1 MKHAFNKGVLSS
13 KMAASLVSGGLLFAA
28 GQAWALTDAGTDI
41 KNKATVTYEDA
52 NGNSYSA
59 QSNEAVVTVAE
70 VYAGTLENDGNKS
83 GAPGETVYFSHTLK
97 NTGNATD
104 TFTLDGLNGA
114 GAAGSYQVF
123 IDANGNGQPD
133 AGENAATSVT
143 VDAGDQVELIL
154 AVPVP
159 SGTAAGATIDGTL
172 LARSTRGDGTFD
184 GKATDGGL
192 VLDNSTPPG
201 GADSG
206 GYDSDDDGTNDG
218 NDTNTDQVTVTTD
231 AVLVTTKSASVDTD
245 SSTITYTL
253 TVKNNGGRAAAD
265 VDIFDAIPTNSTFV
279 EIKSVNGL
287 LGSNE
292 DTYQDSAN
300 TVPAPTLPGDA
311 TTIYTPATPT
321 TPAKLATIDENG
333 VDLNGNGADDSG
345 IPGILL
351 TDKSLGVNTT
361 VSVVYTVRFDRTA
374 PAGTPIKNTFAAQ
387 GDLDGDG
394 AADDVVSSNTVTT
407 VIGQTYAVDASDTNI
422 APDTNVDDVFN
433 VASAA
438 SGAVVD
444 FKHTITNNGNGDD
457 AFELSIDTA
466 GSTFPAGT
474 TYSFWNAAGT
484 VQITDT
490 NGDGNPDTG
499 SLAPGAANALNI
511 TVKADLPADINGAV
525 APYSYTLTATSA
537 GKNDESDD
545 TQGVL
550 TAITDARV
558 DIANSATAS
567 GLGDSDS
574 LTPENADPNTGTPTT
589 TNSAAAGETTSFS
602 LFVAN
607 ESGNPQ
613 SYTLG
618 STLPSGWTVVF
629 KQAGIDTD
637 GDGSPEAG
645 TDTKAV
651 VTATP
656 NLPKDAV
663 YYYTAE
669 VKVSSN
675 VDQAKADYTDADAVD
690 GAGSAT
696 SPTDGDGDYPVTF
709 TVTSA
714 SDNSIFDS
722 KLDAVDVI
730 ANRDISITP
739 DGANQVQPGGNVDY
753 LHVLSN
759 DGNSTE
765 TVELSAANSNVDP
778 TAPQWANTTQLFV
791 EGTGYV
797 ELSQLSVGTV
807 SLGAPDGSFVDVEI
821 ADADAATPG
830 VQPEIT
836 LDAGEEINVKVTVFA
851 PGNAP
856 QGSQDTLTLSAI
868 NADNAAGADASAA
881 ATDLTD
887 VILGQVRLEKAA
899 GVDADC
905 SCNAATPDWS
915 ADSGFA
921 ATQTTQVEPDQCVI
935 WKLTATNE
943 GAATAKNVTISDETT
958 PYTSFVA
965 AKNSVRASDNDS
977 VANSGTDPVVEWVVG
992 ELSAGNSATAQ
1003 FCVKVL

>member
-133 AGENAATSVT
+133 AGESAATSVS

-172 LARSTRGDGTFD
+172 LVRSTRGDGSFD
-184 GKATDGGL
+184 ANDGGL
-192 VLDNSTPPG
+192 VQDIGTNGDAGT
-201 GADSG
+201 
-206 GYDSDDDGTNDG
+206 YDSDGVNGADG
-218 NDTNTDQVTVTTD
+218 NDTNSDQVTVTTD
-231 AVLVTTKSASVDTD
+231 AVLVTTKAASVDLTAN
-245 SSTITYTL
+245 TITYTL
-253 TVKNNGGRAAAD
+253 TVKNNGGRAATA
-265 VDIFDAIPTNSTFV
+265 VDIYDAVPANATFV
-279 EIKSVNGL
+279 DITTVNGL
-287 LGSNE
+287 LASNG
-292 DTYQDSAN
+292 DTYEDN
-300 TVPAPTLPGDA
+300 TGTDQNIPADA
-311 TTIYTPATPT
+311 TTMYTPA
-321 TPAKLATIDENG
+321 ALASIDEPAG
-333 VDLNGNGADDSG
+333 VDLDGDGTSGETG
-345 IPGILL
+345 IPGIQL
-351 TDKSLGVNTT
+351 TDASLGVNTT
-361 VSVVYTVRFDRTA
+361 VSVVYTVSFDPA
-374 PAGTPIKNTFAAQ
+374 AAAGTEIKNTFAAQ
-387 GDLDGDG
+387 GDLDGDNTP
-394 AADDVVSSNTVTT
+394 DTPVTSNTVTT
-407 VIGQTYAVDASDTNI
+407 VIGQTYAVDADDTEI
-422 APDTNVDDVFN
+422 APDTTNDDVFN

-444 FKHTITNNGNGDD
+444 FKHTITNNGNGNDV
-457 AFELSIDTA
+457 FELSVDTA

-511 TVKADLPADINGAV
+511 TVKADLPASASGAG
-525 APYSYTLTATSA
+525 PYAYTLTATSA
-537 GKNDESDD
+537 GDNNQSDD

-550 TAITDARV
+550 ATINAAAV
-558 DIANSATAS
+558 DLANSATAV
-567 GLGDSDS
+567 GLGDSAND
-574 LTPENADPNTGTPTT
+574 ADKYTAGAPTT
-589 TNSAAAGETTSFS
+589 TNSAAVGATTSFS

-618 STLPSGWTVVF
+618 SALPSGWTVVF
-629 KQAGIDTD
+629 REVGIDTD
-637 GDGSPEAG
+637 GNG
-645 TDTKAV
+645 TLDNTANADTV

-656 NLPKDAV
+656 NLPDSAV
-663 YYYTAE
+663 YHYTAE
-669 VKVSSN
+669 VKVSSS
-675 VDQAKADYTDADAVD
+675 VAQAKADYTGADAVD

-696 SPTDGDGDYPVTF
+696 SPTDADGDYPVTF

-714 SDNSIFDS
+714 SDNGIFDR

-765 TVELSAANSNVDP
+765 TVELSAANSNLDP
-778 TAPQWANTTQLFV
+778 AAPQWSNTTQLFV

-797 ELSQLSVGTV
+797 ELSQLPVGTV
-807 SLGAPDGSFVDVEI
+807 SLRAPDGSFVSVEI
-821 ADADAATPG
+821 VDADAATAG

-836 LDAGEEINVKVTVFA
+836 LDAGEEVDVKVTVFA
-851 PGNAP
+851 PANAP
-856 QGSQDTLTLSAI
+856 QGSQDTLTLSAV
-868 NADNAAGADASAA
+868 NADNAAGADASATA
-881 ATDLTD
+881 SDLTD
-887 VILGQVRLEKAA
+887 VILGQVRLNKTA
-899 GVDADC
+899 GLDADC
-905 SCNAATPDWS
+905 SCDDATPDWT
-915 ADSGFA
+915 ADTGFA
-921 ATQTTQVEPDQCVI
+921 EIQTSKVEPDQCVI
-935 WKLTATNE
+935 WNLTATNE

-965 AKNSVRASDNDS
+965 AKNSVRASDNNS
-977 VANSGTDPVVEWVVG
+977 VANSGTDPEVKWEIG
-992 ELSAGNSATAQ
+992 DLPAGDNANAQ
-1003 FCVKVL
+1003 FCVRVN

>member
-114 GAAGSYQVF
+114 GAAASYQVF

-133 AGENAATSVT
+133 AGENAATSVV

-172 LARSTRGDGTFD
+172 QVRSTRGDGNYD
-184 GKATDGGL
+184 GDATDGGL
-192 VLDNSTPPG
+192 VLDISTPPG

-206 GYDSDDDGTNDG
+206 TYDSDGDGTADG
-218 NDTNTDQVTVTTD
+218 NDTNSDQVTVTTD
-231 AVLVTTKSASVDTD
+231 AVLVTTKSASVNLTAN
-245 SSTITYTL
+245 TITYTL
-253 TVKNNGGRAAAD
+253 TVKNNGGRAAEN
-265 VDIFDAIPTNSTFV
+265 VNIFDAVPANATFV
-279 EIKSVNGL
+279 EINSVNGL
-287 LGSNE
+287 LASADSYE
-292 DTYQDSAN
+292 DSTGASQSI
-300 TVPAPTLPGDA
+300 PADA
-311 TTIYTPATPT
+311 TTMYTPT
-321 TPAKLATIDENG
+321 TLALIDEPG
-333 VDLNGNGADDSG
+333 VDLDGDGSTTGTDIEG
-345 IPGILL
+345 IQL
-351 TDKSLGVNTT
+351 TDASLGVNTT
-361 VSVVYTVRFDRTA
+361 VSVVFTVSFDPA
-374 PAGTPIKNTFAAQ
+374 AMAGTEIKNLFAAQ
-387 GDLDGDG
+387 GNLD
-394 AADDVVSSNTVTT
+394 DDNGTTEDAVKSNTVTT
-407 VIGQTYAVDASDTNI
+407 VIGQTYAVDANDTEI
-422 APDTNVDDVFN
+422 APDTTDDDVFN

-457 AFELSIDTA
+457 VFELSVDTA

-499 SLAPGAANALNI
+499 SLAPGVANALNI
-511 TVKADLPADINGAV
+511 TVKADLPASISGV
-525 APYSYTLTATSA
+525 ATYTYMLTATSA
-537 GKNDESDD
+537 GDNTKSDA
-545 TQGVL
+545 TQGELV
-550 TAITDARV
+550 AITAANV
-558 DIANSATAS
+558 DIANSATAV
-567 GLGDSDS
+567 GLGDSAND
-574 LTPENADPNTGTPTT
+574 ADKYTAGAPTT
-589 TNSAAAGETTSFS
+589 TNSASVGATTNFS

-613 SYTLG
+613 SYLLG
-618 STLPSGWTVVF
+618 SALPSGWTVVF
-629 KQAGIDTD
+629 KEVGIDID
-637 GDGSPEAG
+637 GNGILDG
-645 TDTKAV
+645 TDNTANAGAV

-656 NLPKDAV
+656 NLPASAV
-663 YYYTAE
+663 YHYTAE

-675 VDQAKADYTDADAVD
+675 VAQAKANYTEADKVD

-709 TVTSA
+709 TVTT
-714 SDNSIFDS
+714 SDGSVSDS
-722 KLDAVDVI
+722 KLDAVDVV

-765 TVELSAANSNVDP
+765 TVELSAANSN
-778 TAPQWANTTQLFV
+778 APDWTNTTQL
-791 EGTGYV
+791 YV
-797 ELSQLSVGTV
+797 DTNNDGAPDAYRELSQIAALATAGQLWVRDQAGNPV
-807 SLGAPDGSFVDVEI
+807 QIGV
-821 ADADAATPG
+821 ADADGDNA
-830 VQPEIT
+830 PELT
-836 LDAGEEINVKVTVFA
+836 LEAGEKVELQVTVFA
-851 PGNAP
+851 PANAP
-856 QGSQDTLTLSAI
+856 QGTQDTLTLSAI
-868 NADNAAGADASAA
+868 NEDNTAGADASAT
-881 ATDLTD
+881 ATDLTE
-887 VILGQVRLEKAA
+887 VILGQVRLNKTA

-905 SCNAATPDWS
+905 SCNDASPTWTPD
-915 ADSGFA
+915 GPFA
-921 ATQTTQVEPDQCVI
+921 ATQTTQVEPGQCVI
-935 WKLTATNE
+935 WNLTATNE
-943 GAATAKNVTISDETT
+943 GAATAKNVTITDETT
-958 PYTSFVA
+958 PYTSFLA
-965 AKNSVRASDNDS
+965 AKDSVRASDNNS
-977 VANSGTDPVVEWVVG
+977 VANSGTAPVVEWLVG
-992 ELSAGNSATAQ
+992 DLPAGDNANAQ
-1003 FCVKVL
+1003 FCVQVN

>member
-41 KNKATVTYEDA
+41 KNKATVTYEDV

-70 VYAGTLENDGNKS
+70 VYAGTLENDGYKS

-133 AGENAATSVT
+133 AGESAATSVS

-172 LARSTRGDGTFD
+172 LVRSTRGDGSFD
-184 GKATDGGL
+184 ANDGGL
-192 VLDNSTPPG
+192 VQDI
-201 GADSG
+201 GANDDDG
-206 GYDSDDDGTNDG
+206 DYDSDGVNGTDG

-245 SSTITYTL
+245 NNTITYTL
-253 TVKNNGGRAAAD
+253 TVKNNGGRAATDVNIYDAVPTNAAF
-265 VDIFDAIPTNSTFV
+265 VDIL
-279 EIKSVNGL
+279 SVNGL
-287 LGSNE
+287 LASND
-292 DTYQDSAN
+292 DTYEDNAGLAQDI
-300 TVPAPTLPGDA
+300 PTDA
-311 TTIYTPATPT
+311 ATMYAPATLT
-321 TPAKLATIDENG
+321 TVDESELG
-333 VDLNGNGADDSG
+333 VDLDGNGSLDPD

-361 VSVVYTVRFDRTA
+361 VSIVYQVSFDPATA
-374 PAGTPIKNTFAAQ
+374 GAGTEIKNTFAAQ
-387 GDLDGDG
+387 GDLDNDPATTEG
-394 AADDVVSSNTVTT
+394 AVKSNTVTT
-407 VIGQTYAVDASDTNI
+407 VIGQTYAVDADDTET
-422 APDTNVDDVFN
+422 APDTTDDDVFN

-444 FKHTITNNGNGDD
+444 FQHTITNNGNGDD
-457 AFELSIDTA
+457 VFELSVDTV

-474 TYSFWNAAGT
+474 TCSFWNAAGT

-511 TVKADLPADINGAV
+511 TVKADLPASASGAG
-525 APYSYTLTATSA
+525 PYAYTLTATSA
-537 GKNDESDD
+537 GDNNQSDD

-550 TAITDARV
+550 ATINAAAV
-558 DIANSATAS
+558 DLANSATAV
-567 GLGDSDS
+567 GLGDSAND
-574 LTPENADPNTGTPTT
+574 ADKYTAGAPTT
-589 TNSAAAGETTSFS
+589 TNSAAVGATTSFS

-618 STLPSGWTVVF
+618 SALPSGWTVVF
-629 KQAGIDTD
+629 REVGIDTD
-637 GDGSPEAG
+637 GNG
-645 TDTKAV
+645 TLDNTANADTV

-656 NLPKDAV
+656 NLPDSAV
-663 YYYTAE
+663 YHYTAE
-669 VKVSSN
+669 VKVSSS
-675 VDQAKADYTDADAVD
+675 VAQAKADYTGADAVD

-696 SPTDGDGDYPVTF
+696 SPTDADGDYPVTF

-714 SDNSIFDS
+714 SDNGIFDR

-765 TVELSAANSNVDP
+765 TVELSAANSNLDP
-778 TAPQWANTTQLFV
+778 AAPQWSNTTQLFV

-797 ELSQLSVGTV
+797 ELSQLPVGTV
-807 SLGAPDGSFVDVEI
+807 SLRAPDGSFVSVEI
-821 ADADAATPG
+821 IDADAATAG

-836 LDAGEEINVKVTVFA
+836 LDAGEDVDVKVTVFA
-851 PGNAP
+851 PANAP
-856 QGSQDTLTLSAI
+856 QGAQDTLTLSAI
-868 NADNAAGADASAA
+868 NADNAAGADASATA
-881 ATDLTD
+881 SDLTD
-887 VILGQVRLEKAA
+887 VILGQVRLNKTA
-899 GVDADC
+899 GLDADC
-905 SCNAATPDWS
+905 SCDDATPDWT
-915 ADSGFA
+915 ADTGFA
-921 ATQTTQVEPDQCVI
+921 EIQTSKVEPDQCVI
-935 WKLTATNE
+935 WNLTATNE

-965 AKNSVRASDNDS
+965 AKNSVRASDNNS
-977 VANSGTDPVVEWVVG
+977 VANSGTDPEVKWEIG
-992 ELSAGNSATAQ
+992 DLPAGDNANAQ
-1003 FCVKVL
+1003 FCVRVN

>member
-133 AGENAATSVT
+133 AGESAAMSVS

-172 LARSTRGDGTFD
+172 RVRSTRGDGNFD

-192 VLDNSTPPG
+192 VLDISSPPG

-206 GYDSDDDGTNDG
+206 AYDSDGVNGTDG
-218 NDTNTDQVTVTTD
+218 NDTNSDRVTVTTD

-245 SSTITYTL
+245 SNTITYTL
-253 TVKNNGGRAAAD
+253 TVKNNGGRAAQN
-265 VDIFDAIPTNSTFV
+265 VNIFDAVPANATFV
-279 EIKSVNGL
+279 EINSVNGL
-287 LGSNE
+287 LASADSYE
-292 DTYQDSAN
+292 DSTGASQN
-300 TVPAPTLPGDA
+300 IPADE
-311 TTIYTPATPT
+311 TTMYTPAT
-321 TPAKLATIDENG
+321 LALIDEPG
-333 VDLNGNGADDSG
+333 VDLDGDGSTTGTD
-345 IPGILL
+345 IPGIQL
-351 TDKSLGVNTT
+351 TDASLGVNTT
-361 VSVVYTVRFDRTA
+361 VSVVFTVSFDPA
-374 PAGTPIKNTFAAQ
+374 AMAGTEIKNLFAAQ
-387 GDLDGDG
+387 GDLD
-394 AADDVVSSNTVTT
+394 DDNGTTEDAVKSNTVTT
-407 VIGQTYAVDASDTNI
+407 VIGQTYAVDADDTET
-422 APDTNVDDVFN
+422 APDTTDDDVFN

-444 FKHTITNNGNGDD
+444 FKHTITNNGNGVDV
-457 AFELSIDTA
+457 FELSIDTA
-466 GSTFPAGT
+466 GSTFPAST

-511 TVKADLPADINGAV
+511 TVKADLPVSASV
-525 APYSYTLTATSA
+525 AGPYAYTLTATSA
-537 GKNDESDD
+537 GDPAESDD
-545 TQGVL
+545 STQGVL
-550 TAITDARV
+550 AAITAANV
-558 DIANSATAS
+558 DIANSATAT
-567 GLGDSDS
+567 GLGDSAVD
-574 LTPENADPNTGTPTT
+574 ADEFTAGAPTT
-589 TNSAAAGETTSFS
+589 TNSAAAGATTSFS

-613 SYTLG
+613 SYLLG
-618 STLPSGWTVVF
+618 SALPSGWTVVF
-629 KQAGIDTD
+629 REVGIDPD
-637 GDGSPEAG
+637 GNSPLLTTNAG
-645 TDTKAV
+645 AV

-663 YYYTAE
+663 YHYTAE

-675 VDQAKADYTDADAVD
+675 VAQAEANYTGGDAVNTND
-690 GAGSAT
+690 S
-696 SPTDGDGDYPVTF
+696 DGDYPVTF
-709 TVTSA
+709 TVVSA
-714 SDNSIFDS
+714 SDSGINDS
-722 KLDAVDVI
+722 KLDAVDVV

-753 LHVLSN
+753 PHVLSN

-765 TVELSAANSNVDP
+765 TVELSAANSN
-778 TAPQWANTTQLFV
+778 APDWTNTTQL
-791 EGTGYV
+791 YV
-797 ELSQLSVGTV
+797 DTNNDGAPDAYRELSQIAALATAGQLWVRDQAGNPV
-807 SLGAPDGSFVDVEI
+807 QIGV
-821 ADADAATPG
+821 ADADGDNA
-830 VQPEIT
+830 PELT
-836 LDAGEEINVKVTVFA
+836 LEAGEKVELQVTVFA
-851 PGNAP
+851 PGTAAL
-856 QGSQDTLTLSAI
+856 GTQDTLNLTAA
-868 NADNAAGADASAA
+868 NTDAGAGATASAT
-881 ATDLTD
+881 ATDVTD
-887 VILGQVRLEKAA
+887 VILGQVRLDKAA

-905 SCNAATPDWS
+905 SCDNGSAEALWTP
-915 ADSGFA
+915 DSGFA
-921 ATQTTQVEPDQCVI
+921 ATQTAQVEPLQCVI
-935 WKLTATNE
+935 WNLTATNE
-943 GAATAKNVTISDETT
+943 GAATAKNVTITDETT
-958 PYTSFVA
+958 PYTTFLTA
-965 AKNSVRASDNDS
+965 NSDNNT
-977 VANSGTDPVVEWVVG
+977 VANSGTDPEVKWEIG
-992 ELSAGNSATAQ
+992 DLSAGDSATAQ
-1003 FCVKVL
+1003 FCVRVN

>member
-133 AGENAATSVT
+133 AGESAATSVS

-172 LARSTRGDGTFD
+172 LVRSTRGDGSFD
-184 GKATDGGL
+184 ANDGGL
-192 VLDNSTPPG
+192 VQDI
-201 GADSG
+201 GANDDDG
-206 GYDSDDDGTNDG
+206 DYDSDGVNGADG
-218 NDTNTDQVTVTTD
+218 NDTNSDQVTVTTD
-231 AVLVTTKSASVDTD
+231 AVLVTTKAASVDLTAN
-245 SSTITYTL
+245 TITYTL
-253 TVKNNGGRAAAD
+253 TVKNNGGRAATDVNIYDAVPANAAF
-265 VDIFDAIPTNSTFV
+265 VDIL
-279 EIKSVNGL
+279 SVNGL
-287 LGSNE
+287 LASND
-292 DTYQDSAN
+292 DTYEDNAGLAQDI
-300 TVPAPTLPGDA
+300 PTDA
-311 TTIYTPATPT
+311 TTMYAPATLT
-321 TPAKLATIDENG
+321 TVDESELG
-333 VDLNGNGADDSG
+333 VDLDGNGSLDSD

-361 VSVVYTVRFDRTA
+361 VSIVYQVSFDPATA
-374 PAGTPIKNTFAAQ
+374 GAGTEIKNTFAAQ
-387 GDLDGDG
+387 GDLDNDP
-394 AADDVVSSNTVTT
+394 ATTEDAVKSNTVTT
-407 VIGQTYAVDASDTNI
+407 VIGQTYAVDADDTEI
-422 APDTNVDDVFN
+422 APDTTNDDVFN

-457 AFELSIDTA
+457 VFELSVDTA

-499 SLAPGAANALNI
+499 SLAPGATNALNI

-550 TAITDARV
+550 AAITAANV
-558 DIANSATAS
+558 DIANSATAI
-567 GLGDSDS
+567 GLGDS
-574 LTPENADPNTGTPTT
+574 ADDADEYMAGTPIT
-589 TNSAAAGETTSFS
+589 TNSAAAGATTSFS

-613 SYTLG
+613 SYLLG
-618 STLPSGWTVVF
+618 SALPSGWSVVF
-629 KQAGIDTD
+629 KEVGIDTD
-637 GDGSPEAG
+637 GNG
-645 TDTKAV
+645 TLDNTTNADAS

-656 NLPKDAV
+656 NLPGGAV
-663 YYYTAE
+663 YHYTAE

-675 VDQAKADYTDADAVD
+675 VAQAEADYTGADAVD

-709 TVTSA
+709 TVVSA
-714 SDNSIFDS
+714 SDSGINDS
-722 KLDAVDVI
+722 KLDAVDVV

-753 LHVLSN
+753 QHVLSN

-765 TVELSAANSNVDP
+765 TVELSAANSN
-778 TAPQWANTTQLFV
+778 APDWTNTTQLYV
-791 EGTGYV
+791 DTNNDGTPDAYR
-797 ELSQLSVGTV
+797 ELSQIAALATAGQLWVRDQAGNPV
-807 SLGAPDGSFVDVEI
+807 QIGV
-821 ADADAATPG
+821 ADADGDNA
-830 VQPEIT
+830 PELT
-836 LDAGEEINVKVTVFA
+836 LEAGEKVELQVTVFA
-851 PGNAP
+851 PGTAAL
-856 QGSQDTLTLSAI
+856 GTQDTLNLTAA
-868 NADNAAGADASAA
+868 NTDAGAGATASAT
-881 ATDLTD
+881 ATDVTD
-887 VILGQVRLEKAA
+887 VILGQVRLDKAA

-905 SCNAATPDWS
+905 SCNTGSAEALWTP
-915 ADSGFA
+915 DSGFA
-921 ATQTTQVEPDQCVI
+921 ASQTTKVEPLQCVI
-935 WKLTATNE
+935 WNLTATNE
-943 GAATAKNVTISDETT
+943 GAATAKNVTITDETT
-958 PYTSFVA
+958 PYTSFLTA
-965 AKNSVRASDNDS
+965 NSDNNS
-977 VANSGTDPVVEWVVG
+977 VANSGTDPEVKWEIG
-992 ELSAGNSATAQ
+992 DLPAGDSATAQ
-1003 FCVKVL
+1003 FCVRVN

>member
-13 KMAASLVSGGLLFAA
+13 KMAASLVSGCLLFAA

-41 KNKATVTYEDA
+41 KNKATVTYEDV
-52 NGNSYSA
+52 NGNEYSA

-70 VYAGTLENDGNKS
+70 VYAGTLESDGNKS

-104 TFTLDGLNGA
+104 VFTLDGLDVPD

-172 LARSTRGDGTFD
+172 RVRSTRGDGNFD

-192 VLDNSTPPG
+192 VLDISSPPG

-206 GYDSDDDGTNDG
+206 AYDSDGVNGTDG

-245 SSTITYTL
+245 NNTITYTL
-253 TVKNNGGRAAAD
+253 TVKNNGGRAAQN
-265 VDIFDAIPTNSTFV
+265 VNIFDAVPANATFV
-279 EIKSVNGL
+279 EINSVNGL
-287 LGSNE
+287 LASADSYE
-292 DTYQDSAN
+292 DSTGASQN
-300 TVPAPTLPGDA
+300 IPADE
-311 TTIYTPATPT
+311 TTMYTPAT
-321 TPAKLATIDENG
+321 LALIDEPG
-333 VDLNGNGADDSG
+333 VDLDGDGSTTGTD
-345 IPGILL
+345 IPGIQL
-351 TDKSLGVNTT
+351 TDASLGVNTT
-361 VSVVYTVRFDRTA
+361 VSVVFTVSFDPA
-374 PAGTPIKNTFAAQ
+374 AMAGTEIKNLFAAQ
-387 GDLDGDG
+387 GDLD
-394 AADDVVSSNTVTT
+394 DDNGTTEDAVKSNTVTT
-407 VIGQTYAVDASDTNI
+407 VIGQTYAVDADDTET
-422 APDTNVDDVFN
+422 APDTTDDDVFN
-433 VASAA
+433 VASAD

-444 FKHTITNNGNGDD
+444 FRHTITNNGNGVDV
-457 AFELSIDTA
+457 FELSIDTA
-466 GSTFPAGT
+466 GSTFPAST

-550 TAITDARV
+550 AAITAANV
-558 DIANSATAS
+558 DIANSATAI
-567 GLGDSDS
+567 GLGDS
-574 LTPENADPNTGTPTT
+574 ADDADEYMAGTPIT
-589 TNSAAAGETTSFS
+589 TNSAAAGATTSFS

-613 SYTLG
+613 SYLLG
-618 STLPSGWTVVF
+618 SALPSGWSVVF
-629 KQAGIDTD
+629 KEVGIDT
-637 GDGSPEAG
+637 GDGAG
-645 TDTKAV
+645 GPPDGILDNVTNAGNV

-656 NLPKDAV
+656 NLPGGAV
-663 YYYTAE
+663 YHYTAE

-675 VDQAKADYTDADAVD
+675 VAQAEANYTGGDAVNTND
-690 GAGSAT
+690 S
-696 SPTDGDGDYPVTF
+696 DGDYPVTF
-709 TVTSA
+709 TVVSA
-714 SDNSIFDS
+714 SDSGINDS
-722 KLDAVDVI
+722 KLDAVDVV

-753 LHVLSN
+753 QHVLSN

-765 TVELSAANSNVDP
+765 TVELSAANSN
-778 TAPQWANTTQLFV
+778 APDWTNTTQLYV
-791 EGTGYV
+791 DINNDGTPDAYR
-797 ELSQLSVGTV
+797 ELSQIAALATAGQLWVRDQAGNPV
-807 SLGAPDGSFVDVEI
+807 QIGV
-821 ADADAATPG
+821 ADADGDNA
-830 VQPEIT
+830 PELT
-836 LDAGEEINVKVTVFA
+836 LEAGEKVELQVTVFA
-851 PGNAP
+851 PGTAAL
-856 QGSQDTLTLSAI
+856 GSQDTLSLTAT
-868 NADNAAGADASAA
+868 NTDAGAGAAASAT
-881 ATDLTD
+881 ATDVTD
-887 VILGQVRLEKAA
+887 VILGQVRLDKAA

-905 SCNAATPDWS
+905 SCDNGSAEALWTP
-915 ADSGFA
+915 DSGFA
-921 ATQTTQVEPDQCVI
+921 ATQTAQVEPLQCVI
-935 WKLTATNE
+935 WNLTATNE
-943 GAATAKNVTISDETT
+943 GAATAQNVTITDETT
-958 PYTSFVA
+958 PYTTFLTA
-965 AKNSVRASDNDS
+965 NSDNNT
-977 VANSGTDPVVEWVVG
+977 VANSGTDPEVKWEIG
-992 ELSAGNSATAQ
+992 ELSAGESATAQ
-1003 FCVKVL
+1003 FCVRVN

>member
-13 KMAASLVSGGLLFAA
+13 KMAASLVSGCLLFAA

-41 KNKATVTYEDA
+41 KNKATVTYEDV

-70 VYAGTLENDGNKS
+70 VYAGTLENDGSKS

-114 GAAGSYQVF
+114 AAAGSYQVF

-133 AGENAATSVT
+133 AGENAATSVI

-159 SGTAAGATIDGTL
+159 SGTAAGATINGTL
-172 LARSTRGDGTFD
+172 QVRSTRGDGNFD

-192 VLDNSTPPG
+192 VLDISTPPG

-206 GYDSDDDGTNDG
+206 LYDSDGDGTNDG

-231 AVLVTTKSASVDTD
+231 AVLVTTKSASVNTTNN
-245 SSTITYTL
+245 TITYTL
-253 TVKNNGGRAAAD
+253 TVKNNGGRAAEN
-265 VDIFDAIPTNSTFV
+265 VNIFDAVPANATFV
-279 EIKSVNGL
+279 EINSVNGL
-287 LGSNE
+287 LASADSYE
-292 DTYQDSAN
+292 DSTGASQSI
-300 TVPAPTLPGDA
+300 PADE
-311 TTIYTPATPT
+311 TTMYTPT
-321 TPAKLATIDENG
+321 TLALINEPG
-333 VDLNGNGADDSG
+333 VDLDGDGSTTGTDIEG
-345 IPGILL
+345 IQL
-351 TDKSLGVNTT
+351 TDASLGVNTT
-361 VSVVYTVRFDRTA
+361 VSVVFTVSFDPA
-374 PAGTPIKNTFAAQ
+374 AMAGTEIKNLFAAQ
-387 GDLDGDG
+387 GNLD
-394 AADDVVSSNTVTT
+394 DDNGTTEDAVKSNTVTT
-407 VIGQTYAVDASDTNI
+407 VIGQTYAVDADDTEIDSDTT
-422 APDTNVDDVFN
+422 DDDVFN
-433 VASAA
+433 VASVA

-444 FKHTITNNGNGDD
+444 FNHTITNNGNGDD
-457 AFELSIDTA
+457 VFELTIDVA

-499 SLAPGAANALNI
+499 SLEPGAANALNI
-511 TVKADLPADINGAV
+511 TVKADLPASISGV
-525 APYSYTLTATSA
+525 ATYVYTLTATSA
-537 GKNDESDD
+537 GNNLKSDA
-545 TQGVL
+545 TQGEL
-550 TAITDARV
+550 AAITAARV
-558 DIANSATAS
+558 DIANSAMAS

-574 LTPENADPNTGTPTT
+574 ATPENADANTGTPTT
-589 TNSAAAGETTSFS
+589 TNSAAAGTTTSFS

-629 KQAGIDTD
+629 KEVGIDID
-637 GDGSPEAG
+637 GNGTLDNTANAG
-645 TDTKAV
+645 AV

-663 YYYTAE
+663 YHYTAE

-675 VDQAKADYTDADAVD
+675 VAQAEANYT
-690 GAGSAT
+690 GAGT
-696 SPTDGDGDYPVTF
+696 VDTNDGDGDYPVTF

-714 SDNSIFDS
+714 SDVNINDS
-722 KLDAVDVI
+722 KLDAVDVV

-753 LHVLSN
+753 PHVLSN

-765 TVELSAANSNVDP
+765 TVELSATNSNVDP
-778 TAPQWANTTQLFV
+778 AAPQWTNTTQLFV

-797 ELSQLSVGTV
+797 ELSQLPVGTV
-807 SLGAPDGSFVDVEI
+807 SLRAPDGNFVSVDI
-821 ADADAATPG
+821 ADADLATAG
-830 VQPEIT
+830 VQPKIT
-836 LDAGEEINVKVTVFA
+836 LNAGEEVVVKVTVFA

-856 QGSQDTLTLSAI
+856 QGAQDTLTLSAI
-868 NADNAAGADASAA
+868 NADGNAGADASATA
-881 ATDLTD
+881 SDLTD
-887 VILGQVRLEKAA
+887 VILGQVRLNKTA

-905 SCNAATPDWS
+905 SCNDATPDWT
-915 ADSGFA
+915 ADTGFA
-921 ATQTTQVEPDQCVI
+921 DIQTSPVEPDQCVI
-935 WKLTATNE
+935 WNLTATNE

-958 PYTSFVA
+958 PYTAFVA
-965 AKNSVRASDNDS
+965 AKDSVRASDNNS
-977 VANSGTDPVVEWVVG
+977 VANSGTDPLVEWVVG
-992 ELSAGNSATAQ
+992 ELPAGDSATAQ